1 MRFHCNDT
9 FHGNECEKGYQL
21 VNEMKK
27 GIVLILVM
35 VAMLMYAACPAAAD
49 TQDVLEQKKSDAE
62 TYLRELKGQL
72 TGLTE
77 EYDDLQV
84 QYEDTRYQLSQ
95 LEKQL
100 EEASSSEARQR
111 EGMKTR
117 IRYMYENSADM
128 AGFTALLGSGNFMDF
143 LTTAN
148 NMSEL
153 SRYDRQM
160 LEQYQDICSLI
171 AETQEQ
177 VRSEQESVAGLKQ
190 NCAEKQKELQALI
203 EETSADVERYSE
215 EIRLEKNREAEAA
228 LLELQAQAEVA
239 AMLAETPVFT
249 DNTAQTAYLAAD
261 TSQMTYTE
269 EAVAQTAALTDETA
283 YTDAG
288 QSVTVSETAVAP
300 AEAEEPAK
308 TGGYSEGFVPDTS
321 WGGSVL
327 TAMAGVNE
335 GPTGR
340 ETYYNMEMSGV
351 VDIMRGMG
359 NGDDYWVRDDGV
371 KMLGDYVMVAANLDK
386 YPRGSVVD
394 SSLGKAI
401 VCDTGGFAAYN
412 EDQLDIA
419 TAW

>member
-1 MRFHCNDT
+1 MP
-9 FHGNECEKGYQL
+9 L

-27 GIVLILVM
+27 GFVLVLAMAVM
-35 VAMLMYAACPAAAD
+35 LICTACPGMAD
-49 TQDVLEQKKSDAE
+49 TQELLEQKKSDAE
-62 TYLRELKGQL
+62 LYLRELNGQL
-72 TGLTE
+72 TGLTQE
-77 EYDDLQV
+77 FDELQV
-84 QYEDTRYQLSQ
+84 QYEDTRYQLRQ

-100 EEASSSEARQR
+100 KEASDSEARQR

-128 AGFTALLGSGNFMDF
+128 AGFASLLSSSDFMEF
-143 LTTAN
+143 LTKADN
-148 NMSEL
+148 LSEL

-171 AETQEQ
+171 KETQAQ
-177 VRSEQESVAGLKQ
+177 VRSEQESVASLKQ
-190 NCAEKQKELQALI
+190 NCTEKQKELQKLI
-203 EETSADVERYSE
+203 TQTSADLDRYTE

-228 LLELQAQAEVA
+228 LLALRQQAEVA
-239 AMLAETPVFT
+239 AVLADSALYT
-249 DNTAQTAYLAAD
+249 DDTAQTAWMTEGL
-261 TSQMTYTE
+261 SQPVCPDGD
-269 EAVAQTAALTDETA
+269 AAQTAVLAEDMVYVA
-283 YTDAG
+283 SG
-288 QSVTVSETAVAP
+288 SETGDTAAP
-300 AEAEEPAK
+300 EPEEPVK

-321 WGGSVL
+321 WEGSVL

-335 GPTGR
+335 GPSGR

-359 NGDDYWVRDDGV
+359 NTDDYWVRDDGV
-371 KMLGDYVMVAANLDK
+371 KMLGDYVMVAANLDTH
-386 YPRGSVVD
+386 PRGSVVD

-412 EDQLDIA
+412 ADQLDIA